1 MNTQMENNKTY
12 TLLLQYIHR
21 KITPQELAE
30 LKTHVNQP
38 CNEELEESLYKL
50 WNQNQKQTADTS
62 ELDQAFSI
70 IRKKTDPFRAQQIIR
85 TGLKIAAILLLPLLC
100 TLSAYLYIDREQI
113 YQSEKKEVLVTVNR
127 GERAKVILPDGT
139 SVQLNTES
147 SLRYPQSFG
156 RDLRKV
162 TLSGEAFFNVVKNPE
177 KKFIVHTNYLDIEVL
192 GTTFNIY
199 AYENEN
205 EVELALLTGQVIVN
219 THIPPK
225 QTIKVHPN
233 ERIRFNKKT
242 NALLLEKTDTR
253 FETAWLRNELVFR
266 SVKIQDVLSKI
277 ERRYGVT
284 IHNKKILDEND
295 LFTGRFESNEIK
307 DVMNILKI
315 HYQFNYKLTGEEVWI
330 SEKNK

>member
-1 MNTQMENNKTY
+1 MENNKTY

-38 CNEELEESLYKL
+38 NNEELSKSLYKL
-50 WNQNQKQTADTS
+50 WNQHPKQTADLY
-62 ELDQAFSI
+62 ELNEAFNV
-70 IRKKTDPFRAQQIIR
+70 IRKRTNPFRTQQIIR

-127 GERAKVILPDGT
+127 GDRAKVILPDGT

-156 RDLRKV
+156 RNLRKV

-205 EVELALLTGQVIVN
+205 EVELALLSGQVMVH
-219 THIPPK
+219 THIPPI
-225 QTIKVHPN
+225 QTARVHPN
-233 ERIRFNKKT
+233 EKIRFNKKT
-242 NALLLEKTDTR
+242 NKLFLEKTDTR

-266 SVKIQDVLSKI
+266 SVKIQDVLAKI

-284 IHNKKILDEND
+284 IHNKHVLKEDD
-295 LFTGRFESNEIK
+295 LFTGRFESNEIA
-307 DVMNILKI
+307 DIMNILKI